1 MNISGLVPGVTYYY
15 RVVSHGSFAV
25 STEHSFT
32 VPAVKGAQTESE
44 ETSGAVAGG
53 AIVSTQGATGAGGGV
68 IQEEGAKENGDVGVI
83 AQEQTEE
90 DSTNPFLAALGGL
103 FSKIDF
109 CSINGTNVSVL
120 TPEIPLFFN
129 KPSGDKQLA
138 IKLYLTIPAFIS
150 LSISFVNL
158 IIIKISTN
166 KFLQQTLLGTSIA
179 VTALSSITILKIF
192 LLVANL

>member
-1 MNISGLVPGVTYYY
+1 MKKRSLTTLL
-15 RVVSHGSFAV
+15 HGTPYF
-25 STEHSFT
+25 
-32 VPAVKGAQTESE
+32 Q
-44 ETSGAVAGG
+44 
-53 AIVSTQGATGAGGGV
+53 
-68 IQEEGAKENGDVGVI
+68 
-83 AQEQTEE
+83 
-90 DSTNPFLAALGGL
+90 PFLALLTFNSVIIL
-103 FSKIDF
+103 FILITQS
-109 CSINGTNVSVL
+109 L
-120 TPEIPLFFN
+120 LPPEIPLFFN